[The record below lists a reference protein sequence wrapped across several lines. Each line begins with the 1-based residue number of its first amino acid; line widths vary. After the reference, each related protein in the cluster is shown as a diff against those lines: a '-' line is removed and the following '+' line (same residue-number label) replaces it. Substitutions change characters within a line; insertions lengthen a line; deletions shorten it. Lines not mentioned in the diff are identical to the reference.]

1 MLVSSDGTEKANGE
15 SCLVVSKTSVNG
27 IYIYIYGIANI
38 GEWNWRNWSRR
49 MNDT

>member
-27 IYIYIYGIANI
+27 IYIYIRDCKYRGMELEKLVAPH
-38 GEWNWRNWSRR
+38 E
-49 MNDT
+49 